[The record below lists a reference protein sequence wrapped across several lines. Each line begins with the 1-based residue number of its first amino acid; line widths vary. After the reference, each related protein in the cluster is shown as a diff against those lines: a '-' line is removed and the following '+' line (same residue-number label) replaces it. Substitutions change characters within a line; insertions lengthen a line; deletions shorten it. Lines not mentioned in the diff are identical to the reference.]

1 LDGGVLQSSEQN
13 PDLLQIVV
21 SSAQTEAGRDVEQ
34 ESFTLEEIRKSSC
47 TRRRGKIDEVR
58 LNPLFLQQ
66 GKFT

>member
-21 SSAQTEAGRDVEQ
+21 SSARPEAGRDVEQ
-34 ESFTLEEIRKSSC
+34 ESFTLEEIRESGC